1 MFLPI
6 MDVTVTPRAEG
17 EQYNV
22 QMSQSLLDILA
33 LIFEFKISAAWHI
46 ARFVSQKDQSKYLAL
61 KLRRMWQAGL
71 LESLQIYAGT
81 RLGMPVYYMLSKQG
95 LKTLAEQAD
104 YDKIRLKNYPTPASF
119 ISSGL
124 FKHDAQIVELASL
137 EAMNRTEK
145 LQITFTGETGSMTRE
160 SRSDKNI
167 EVLTPDYIVDY
178 TINGVTER
186 VYSEFERTNKS
197 ASAMIRKIERYRQY
211 FWPGEEKYKTLRLVF
226 QTANMEEAFWLNI
239 LTNKPSLLQRLRVV
253 TTNVP
258 LLEKPQQFLESVYA
272 VESTV
277 TFKREGRL
285 VAEVKG
291 RVKMF
296 DFL

>member
-6 MDVTVTPRAEG
+6 MDISVTPRPEG
-17 EQYNV
+17 ESYNV

-33 LIFEFKISAAWHI
+33 LIFEFKICAAWHI
-46 ARFVSQKDQSKYLAL
+46 ARFISQTDQSKYLAL

-95 LKTLAEQAD
+95 LKTLSEVAH
-104 YDKIRLKNYPTPASF
+104 YDKLRLKGYPTPTSF
-119 ISSGL
+119 ISSNL

-160 SRSDKNI
+160 NRSDKNI

-211 FWPGEEKYKTLRLVF
+211 FWPGEEKQKTLRLVF
-226 QTANMEEAFWLNI
+226 QTQNMEEAFWLNI
-239 LTNKPSLLQRLRVV
+239 LVNKPSLLQRLRVV
-253 TTNVP
+253 TTNLP
-258 LLEKPQQFLESVYA
+258 LLGKPEQFLEAVYA
-272 VESTV
+272 VESGV
-277 TFKREGRL
+277 KLKREGRL
-285 VAEVKG
+285 IVDITERIKL
-291 RVKMF
+291 F
-296 DFL
+296 PF

>member
-1 MFLPI
+1 MEVS
-6 MDVTVTPRAEG
+6 VTQRTERKS
-17 EQYNV
+17 YNV
-22 QMSQSLLDILA
+22 QMNQSLLDILS

-46 ARFVSQKDQSKYLAL
+46 ARFISQKDQSKYLAL
-61 KLRRMWQAGL
+61 KLRRMWQGGL

-95 LKTLAEQAD
+95 LKTLAEQAH
-104 YDKIRLKNYPTPASF
+104 YDKIRIKNYPTPTSF
-119 ISSGL
+119 ISSNL

-137 EAMNRTEK
+137 EAMNRTDT
-145 LQITFTGETGSMTRE
+145 LHITFTGETGAMTRE
-160 SRSDKNI
+160 NRSDKNI

-178 TINGVTER
+178 VLSGIKER

-197 ASAMIRKIERYRQY
+197 ASAMIRKIERYRRY
-211 FWPGEEKYKTLRLVF
+211 FWPGEEKQKTLRLIF
-226 QTANMEEAFWLNI
+226 QTQNMEEAFWLNI

-258 LLEKPQQFLESVYA
+258 LLEKPEKFLEAVYA
-272 VESTV
+272 VENTV
-277 TFKREGRL
+277 TFKRDGRL
-285 VAEVKG
+285 KAEVKG

-296 DFL
+296 AFL

>member
-6 MDVTVTPRAEG
+6 MDISVTPRPEG
-17 EQYNV
+17 ESYNV

-33 LIFEFKISAAWHI
+33 LIFEFKICAAWHI
-46 ARFVSQKDQSKYLAL
+46 ARFISQTDQSKYLAL

-95 LKTLAEQAD
+95 LKTLSEVAH
-104 YDKIRLKNYPTPASF
+104 YDKLRLKGYPTPTSF
-119 ISSGL
+119 ISSNL

-160 SRSDKNI
+160 NRSDKNI

-186 VYSEFERTNKS
+186 V
-197 ASAMIRKIERYRQY
+197 
-211 FWPGEEKYKTLRLVF
+211 
-226 QTANMEEAFWLNI
+226 
-239 LTNKPSLLQRLRVV
+239 
-253 TTNVP
+253 
-258 LLEKPQQFLESVYA
+258 
-272 VESTV
+272 
-277 TFKREGRL
+277 
-285 VAEVKG
+285 
-291 RVKMF
+291 
-296 DFL
+296 